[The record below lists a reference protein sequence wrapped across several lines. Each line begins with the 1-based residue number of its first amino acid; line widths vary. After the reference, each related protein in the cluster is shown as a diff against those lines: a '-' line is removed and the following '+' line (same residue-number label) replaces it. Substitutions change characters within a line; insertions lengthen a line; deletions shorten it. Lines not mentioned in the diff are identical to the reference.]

1 MHEIDN
7 WFTVLALGSVAL
19 ALWLIAILILRS
31 LFHIVLAN
39 RRGRAR
45 YHREFDGWKAARV
58 IVVIIGAAVAGIT
71 MAVRPA
77 GLLPQVLIWAGLFAA
92 ICSPLL
98 IAIWE
103 IRVVDMEKPVNQDGP
118 RRLGLAGK
126 NLLYILG
133 LPGMM
138 TVFVM
143 AGVVLNP
150 ERGGVDSLWN
160 PPVTVS
166 SETNFYLL
174 PRPTACSKWLRQVGA
189 VQLPF
194 DGAYSPDHAVMTSE
208 YWLDATLN
216 QITFNAFDTSGC
228 YLRRVDYNRENAR
241 MVAAVTAYNFILLF
255 VISTIIYSVF
265 KHKVRKG
272 VAKATAHPADGV

>member
-1 MHEIDN
+1 MHNSDN
-7 WFTVLALGSVAL
+7 WFTVLSLGSVAL
-19 ALWLIAILILRS
+19 ALVLIAILIVRS
-31 LFHIVLAN
+31 VFHMLLAN
-39 RRGRAR
+39 TRGIAG
-45 YHREFDGWKAARV
+45 HHHEFDGWKAARV
-58 IVVIIGAAVAGIT
+58 IVVIVGAAVAGIT
-71 MAVRPA
+71 LAVRPA
-77 GLLPQVLIWAGLFAA
+77 GFVPQVLIWAGLFAA
-92 ICSPLL
+92 ICLPLL

-103 IRVVDMEKPVNQDGP
+103 IRVVDMEKPVNQEGP

-143 AGVVLNP
+143 AGVALNP
-150 ERGGVDSLWN
+150 ERGGLSSLWN
-160 PPVTVS
+160 PPVTIS
-166 SETNFYLL
+166 SETNYYML
-174 PRPTACSKWLRQVGA
+174 PRPTACSQWLRQAGA
-189 VQLPF
+189 VDLPL
-194 DGAYSPDHAVMTSE
+194 AEARSPDHAVVTAE

-272 VAKATAHPADGV
+272 VAKATAHQD

>member
-1 MHEIDN
+1 VHNSDN
-7 WFTVLALGSVAL
+7 WFTVLSLGSVAL
-19 ALWLIAILILRS
+19 ALVLIAILIVRS
-31 LFHIVLAN
+31 VFHILLAN
-39 RRGRAR
+39 TRGIAG
-45 YHREFDGWKAARV
+45 HHHAFDGWKAARV
-58 IVVIIGAAVAGIT
+58 IVMIAGAAVAGIT
-71 MAVRPA
+71 LAVRPE
-77 GLLPQVLIWAGLFAA
+77 GLAPQVLIWAGLFAA
-92 ICSPLL
+92 ICLPLL

-143 AGVVLNP
+143 AGVALNP
-150 ERGGVDSLWN
+150 ERGGVASLWN
-160 PPVTVS
+160 PPVTS
-166 SETNFYLL
+166 GSESNYYLL
-174 PRPTACSKWLRQVGA
+174 PRPTACSEGLRRIGV
-189 VQLPF
+189 VELPVVEVR
-194 DGAYSPDHAVMTSE
+194 SPDHAVNAAE

-216 QITFNAFDTSGC
+216 QVTFNAFDTSGC

-272 VAKATAHPADGV
+272 VAKATAHQE